1 MNKLKHLI
9 SSIMICDDE
18 DEPALGGHRNVTPS
32 FQVLMRQSSGRFHK
46 RRYRC
51 VLIPLLLLLIL
62 TLIGSILFV
71 YAFDDVF
78 QVVKLTNSS
87 SPLAEN
93 ETTIVLASIEV
104 NNIENNKCPSD
115 ITGVGTYNKVTALFG
130 GVNEHGVEL
139 TSIELIPDYNCSNN
153 FPRLV
158 IRIFLHF
165 IILCLFIADKHEYYT
180 YFIIACC
187 QHRVALKVDYYY

>member
-1 MNKLKHLI
+1 MLGY
-9 SSIMICDDE
+9 DE
-18 DEPALGGHRNVTPS
+18 KQSAADGYRNVTPS
-32 FQVLMRQSSGRFHK
+32 FQVLMRQSSGRFRK
-46 RRYRC
+46 RRYRY
-51 VLIPLLLLLIL
+51 VLIPLMLLLIL

-93 ETTIVLASIEV
+93 QTSIVLASIEV
-104 NNIENNKCPSD
+104 NNIDNNKCPSD
-115 ITGVGTYNKVTALFG
+115 ITGVGTYNKITALFG

-139 TSIELIPDYNCSNN
+139 TSIELIPNYNCSNN

-158 IRIFLHF
+158 IRIFF
-165 IILCLFIADKHEYYT
+165 
-180 YFIIACC
+180 
-187 QHRVALKVDYYY
+187 

>member
-51 VLIPLLLLLIL
+51 IFISLMVLLIL
-62 TLIGSILFV
+62 TLIGSLLFV
-71 YAFDDVF
+71 CTFDNVF
-78 QVVKLTNSS
+78 QVIKLTNSS

-93 ETTIVLASIEV
+93 ETTIVLASIGV
-104 NNIENNKCPSD
+104 NNIDNNNCPSN
-115 ITGVGTYNKVTALFG
+115 IAGVGTYNKITALLG

-139 TSIELIPDYNCSNN
+139 ASIEIIPNYNCSNN
-153 FPRLV
+153 FPRFV
-158 IRIFLHF
+158 MRIFLPF
-165 IILCLFIADKHEYYT
+165 KIKRILCLFIAHK
-180 YFIIACC
+180 
-187 QHRVALKVDYYY
+187 

>member
-1 MNKLKHLI
+1 
-9 SSIMICDDE
+9 MICDDE

-78 QVVKLTNSS
+78 QVVKLANSS

-104 NNIENNKCPSD
+104 NTIDNNKCPSD

-139 TSIELIPDYNCSNN
+139 TSIELIPNYNCSNN

-158 IRIFLHF
+158 IRIFF
-165 IILCLFIADKHEYYT
+165 TFYNTLFQKKSHLY
-180 YFIIACC
+180 
-187 QHRVALKVDYYY
+187 L

>member
-51 VLIPLLLLLIL
+51 IFIPLMLLLIL
-62 TLIGSILFV
+62 TLIGSLLFV
-71 YAFDDVF
+71 CTFDNVF
-78 QVVKLTNSS
+78 QAIKLTNSS

-93 ETTIVLASIEV
+93 ETTIVLASIDV
-104 NNIENNKCPSD
+104 NNIDNNNCPPN
-115 ITGVGTYNKVTALFG
+115 IAGVGTYNKITALLG

-139 TSIELIPDYNCSNN
+139 ASIEIIPNYNCSNN
-153 FPRLV
+153 FPRFV
-158 IRIFLHF
+158 MRIFLPF
-165 IILCLFIADKHEYYT
+165 KIKRILCLFIAHK
-180 YFIIACC
+180 
-187 QHRVALKVDYYY
+187 